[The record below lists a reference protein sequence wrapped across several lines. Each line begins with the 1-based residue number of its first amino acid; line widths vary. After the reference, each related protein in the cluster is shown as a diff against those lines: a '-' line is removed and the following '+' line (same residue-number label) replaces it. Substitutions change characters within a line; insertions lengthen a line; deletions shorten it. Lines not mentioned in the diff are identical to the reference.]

1 MRLSSSVL
9 LLAAVAACGPH
20 RTGTS
25 ASARLA
31 EHPRVL
37 VLPFGVGGSL
47 APSGAFVRWP
57 VATAMPEDLGAT
69 AAATLGA
76 ALAKEGIAVVDA
88 QVGPEAAADATSAAR
103 AAARA
108 GANLAVLGAVLR
120 YVEREGTALA
130 AESPASVAY
139 QVALVRVPDG
149 AIVATDQF
157 DYTQQPLTANLLD
170 LPRFVQGGGRWM
182 TRREILEGALGATAH
197 RIAAAIRNNR
207 GTRAD
212 NAPS

>member
-1 MRLSSSVL
+1 MRLGTIGL

-20 RTGTS
+20 RTDTS
-25 ASARLA
+25 ARTRLV
-31 EHPRVL
+31 EQPRVL

-47 APSGAFVRWP
+47 APSGAFVRWR

-69 AAATLGA
+69 AAATLAA

-88 QVGPEAAADATSAAR
+88 RVGPEATADAASAAR
-103 AAARA
+103 AAERV
-108 GANLAVLGAVLR
+108 GANLVVLGAVLR

-182 TRREILEGALGATAH
+182 TRREILEGALGETAH
-197 RIAAAIRNNR
+197 RLAAAIRKSR
-207 GTRAD
+207 GVGPGD
-212 NAPS
+212 APG

>member
-1 MRLSSSVL
+1 MRVSAAAL

-20 RTGTS
+20 QTGT
-25 ASARLA
+25 APGVKLA
-31 EHPRVL
+31 EPPRVL

-47 APSGAFVRWP
+47 APSGAFVRWRT
-57 VATAMPEDLGAT
+57 AAAMPEDLGTT
-69 AAATLGA
+69 AAEVLAA
-76 ALAKEGIAVVDA
+76 ALAKDGIAVVDA
-88 QVGPEAAADATSAAR
+88 RVGPEAAQDAASAAR
-103 AAARA
+103 AAERV

-130 AESPASVAY
+130 AQSPASVAY

-149 AIVATDQF
+149 TVVATDQF

-182 TRREILEGALGATAH
+182 TRREILEGALGETAH
-197 RIAAAIRNNR
+197 RLAAAIRRDR
-207 GTRAD
+207 GV
-212 NAPS
+212 APGGASR